1 MKATIEFIGGYS
13 NSKDIEISWKIV
25 AQDMANTEVKA
36 VRDAQDNL
44 NVSVFNNGVLVP
56 STEYD
61 VKENSDDTVTVTA
74 KATSK
79 NYTGSKTVAVDKEES
94 EVGTPIIKEVKVVG
108 NKATVILDGETDGAT
123 GYDYVI
129 STEND
134 YKNGRLPNGIN
145 KNQLTTKTS
154 YQYLDQGIY
163 YAYCHAW
170 KKVDGKKVFS
180 GWSNIYPF
188 AVTSITPSKP
198 VITSVKVSKNTV
210 KVTYTKSANATGY
223 DIVLG
228 KSMKKVNGEM
238 RPVEYGKLVKK
249 VYKGNTVTATFT
261 KVGKGTYYAGLHAY
275 NRTSEDG
282 KKVFSPWSN
291 AKKVVVK

>member
-1 MKATIEFIGGYS
+1 MFH
-13 NSKDIEISWKIV
+13 
-25 AQDMANTEVKA
+25 
-36 VRDAQDNL
+36 
-44 NVSVFNNGVLVP
+44 
-56 STEYD
+56 
-61 VKENSDDTVTVTA
+61 
-74 KATSK
+74 SK
-79 NYTGSKTVAVDKEES
+79 NYTGSKTVVAEGQKPAEGPEAPVITD
-94 EVGTPIIKEVKVVG
+94 VKVVG
-108 NKATVILDGETDGAT
+108 NKATVVLSGECEGAT

-145 KNQLTTKTS
+145 KNQLATKTS

-170 KKVDGKKVFS
+170 KKVDSKKVFG

-223 DIVLG
+223 DLVLG

-249 VYKGNTVTATFT
+249 VTKGNTVTAIFT